1 MRVLILA
8 ALAFATLVSTPASAD
23 TYTEANFTGGTF
35 GGSANVQ
42 SPFSGNGFFPGQTFS
57 GSFVYDNQLVP
68 MAGSGFVNVFPS
80 AFPDAANISL
90 ADQFSFNFGSLLF
103 TAAGADLFGIQY
115 NNGQFNGFAF
125 VDEFAFQGRNFQLN
139 IQGGSLSV
147 VEVLNGAPTFNS
159 LVNGYIN
166 IGDRSLTGRTSFV
179 PTAVTGSV
187 PEPSSWAMMLIGFGA
202 IGFAMRRHGRVTA
215 GHKVA

>member
-8 ALAFATLVSTPASAD
+8 ALAFATLVNTPASAD

-35 GGSANVQ
+35 GGGANVQ
-42 SPFSGNGFFPGQTFS
+42 SPFSGNGFFAGQTFS

-68 MAGSGFVNVFPS
+68 LAGSGFVNVFPS
-80 AFPDAANISL
+80 AFPDAANISP
-90 ADQFSFNFGSLLF
+90 ADQFSFNFGSILF

-147 VEVLNGAPTFNS
+147 VEVLNGTPTFNS

-166 IGDRSLTGRTSFV
+166 IGDRSLTGRTPFV
-179 PTAVTGSV
+179 PTAETGSV
-187 PEPSSWAMMLIGFGA
+187 PEPASWAMMLIGFGA
-202 IGFAMRRHGRVTA
+202 IGFAMRRKGRAT
-215 GHKVA
+215 GHKIAI